1 MPLKGIQIVSLE
13 HAVAAPFAS
22 RQLADLGA
30 EVIKVEKPKIGDF
43 ARQYDER
50 ANGLSSNFIWLNRG
64 KKSIEL
70 NLKESSD
77 KSILLKILKTSDV
90 LLNNLGPG
98 VLTRLG
104 LDPKELHEIYPQLII
119 CSISGY
125 GKEGPFSHKKA
136 YDLLVQSE
144 SGVLSITG
152 SEDFPAKTGIAI
164 VDIASGMY
172 ALTSILA
179 ALFNRTKTNEGTII
193 EISMLEAIAEW
204 MSFPIYYTYG
214 GGEPKRTGV
223 DHATIYPYG
232 PFAVSSNEKLFIA
245 IQNNAEWVVFCE
257 KVLGESEL
265 ALEPNY
271 RINSLRVENKEELKK
286 VIEKRTADLSKK
298 ELIELLDKYNIA
310 NADFNTTQGLIDHP
324 QLKYYSKWKNVSTE
338 VGDINMLKPPFN
350 FNNLNTHWGSIPF
363 LGEHNDEIRARYSEG
378 GE

>member
-1 MPLKGIQIVSLE
+1 MPLKGIQVVSLE

-30 EVIKVEKPKIGDF
+30 EIIKVEKPKIGDF

-50 ANGLSSNFIWLNRG
+50 ASGLSSNFVWLNRG

-70 NLKESSD
+70 NLKEPDD

-90 LLNNLGPG
+90 FLNNLGPG
-98 VLTRLG
+98 VLQRLG

-152 SEDFPAKTGIAI
+152 SEGFPAKTGIAI

-172 ALTSILA
+172 ALTSILV
-179 ALFNRTKTNEGTII
+179 ALFNRAKTNKGTII
-193 EISMLEAIAEW
+193 EISMLEAISEW

-214 GGEPKRTGV
+214 GEEPKRTGV

-232 PFAVSSNEKLFIA
+232 PFSVSNDEQLFIA

-265 ALEPNY
+265 AIDERY
-271 RINSLRVENKEELKK
+271 STNSIRVENKEELKK
-286 VIEKRTADLSKK
+286 VIEFKTKGLSKN
-298 ELIELLDKYNIA
+298 ELVKLLDKYNIA

-324 QLKYYSKWKNVSTE
+324 QLKFYSKWQNVSTE
-338 VGDINMLKPPFN
+338 IGDIKMLKPPFN
-350 FNNLNTHWGSIPF
+350 FNNLYTHWGSVPS
-363 LGEHNDEIRARYSEG
+363 LGEHNAEIRARYSEG
-378 GE
+378 RG